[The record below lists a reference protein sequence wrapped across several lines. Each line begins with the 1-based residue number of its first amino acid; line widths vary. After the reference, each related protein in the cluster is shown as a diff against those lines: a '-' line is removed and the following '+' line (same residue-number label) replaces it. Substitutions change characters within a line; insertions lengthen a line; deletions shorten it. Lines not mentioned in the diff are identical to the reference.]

1 MGGPAGAAAATDVD
15 GYLAVGST
23 HAEVGPAYDIA
34 AQDRE
39 YEYDTALAGS
49 SAAPTYLAPTPLAQ
63 QQQPAY
69 LAPTP
74 VDFQHQHPQVHG
86 EARYAEVDGGYSSV
100 GPAAT
105 SKHAGDPASALYV
118 VPVPVVNSYDMPLP
132 ADTAY
137 EYAEVVE
144 GGGHYSVPTM
154 ASSGSADAGS
164 PVIFIAT
171 HVVVPQ
177 PSSERDTTTGT

>member
-1 MGGPAGAAAATDVD
+1 MGGPAGATDATDGD

-23 HAEVGPAYDIA
+23 HAEVGPAYDMA
-34 AQDRE
+34 AQDHE
-39 YEYDTALAGS
+39 YEHDTALAGS
-49 SAAPTYLAPTPLAQ
+49 SAAPTYLAPTPLDQ

-74 VDFQHQHPQVHG
+74 VGSQHQHPQGHG

-100 GPAAT
+100 GAAT

-164 PVIFIAT
+164 PVMFI
-171 HVVVPQ
+171 
-177 PSSERDTTTGT
+177 S